1 MDLVSCRFTP
11 LSMNNLEEFSRRD
24 AGEGLREAFS
34 RRGAEEGMNQ
44 ELRNSENILE
54 NRRT

>member
-1 MDLVSCRFTP
+1 
-11 LSMNNLEEFSRRD
+11 MNNLEEFSRRD

>member
-1 MDLVSCRFTP
+1 
-11 LSMNNLEEFSRRD
+11 MNNLEEFSRRD
-24 AGEGLREAFS
+24 AGEGLREALS